1 MMTIIT
7 MIRCVFLINLIVVFS
22 EFNEM
27 IMKTACERF
36 HIKFSYSLTLRSLL
50 KSIPYTVTGILLLGF
65 LFVFSYTLQ
74 KFELPNLPTSAHRWT
89 SLWNGFWNSIITMTT
104 VGYGDLFATT
114 VCGRAVA
121 VIIMFWGA
129 FINSLILVAMQISA
143 TFTPQEQNVAVGN
156 AGLRRLHLHRA
167 IPDAGGV
174 ERQIH
179 PVISVRS
186 MHQQE
191 VARHAEYRGLEV

>member
-7 MIRCVFLINLIVVFS
+7 MIRCVFLLNLIVVFS

-27 IMKTACERF
+27 VMKTACERF
-36 HIKFSYSLTLRSLL
+36 HIKFSYSLTMRSLL

-65 LFVFSYTLQ
+65 LFVFSYTIQ
-74 KFELPNLPTSAHRWT
+74 KFELPNQPNSGQYWS

-114 VCGRAVA
+114 LCGRIIAV
-121 VIIMFWGA
+121 VIMFWGA

-143 TFTPQEQNVAVGN
+143 TFTPQEQNVDMHN
-156 AGLRRLHLHRA
+156 T
-167 IPDAGGV
+167 GV
-174 ERQIH
+174 
-179 PVISVRS
+179 
-186 MHQQE
+186 
-191 VARHAEYRGLEV
+191 RGLHVH